1 MLDKLLTTETLAEMP
16 EAKPTQSRHPW
27 WIWFRGEVS
36 IDPFLVCDTLGITLD
51 TLDKKLCGFR
61 PLRTSDVYKIV
72 NAWVEQGRPVSARH
86 VGQFVL
92 LHGKIGAVKER
103 K

>member
-1 MLDKLLTTETLAEMP
+1 MLDKLLTTRDLDDMP
-16 EAKPTQSRHPW
+16 NSRPTKSKHLW
-27 WIWFRGEVS
+27 WVWFRGEVN
-36 IDPFLVCDTLGITLD
+36 IDPFLVCDALGITLA

-61 PLRTSDVYKIV
+61 PLRTSEVYKV
-72 NAWVEQGRPVSARH
+72 VLAWVSQGRPVSARH

-92 LHGKIGAVKER
+92 LHGKVCVAKDS